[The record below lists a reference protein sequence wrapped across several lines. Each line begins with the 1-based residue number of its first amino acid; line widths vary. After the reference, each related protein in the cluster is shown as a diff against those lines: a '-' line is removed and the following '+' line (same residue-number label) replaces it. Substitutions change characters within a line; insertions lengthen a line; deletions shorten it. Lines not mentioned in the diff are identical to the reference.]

1 MFIPIEK
8 WHGCK
13 NDFIVTWMIA
23 TDRDTVLESLKRLA
37 PKLCNRDGS
46 GIAADGILVIE
57 VRSRKDIYPEALHIV
72 NADGSLAENC
82 GNGLR
87 CAAMSVRRKSHK
99 ELATEIDGVTFQV
112 MNRAIDCRFIGNPS
126 QPNVAVTMPIPTVN
140 NENPWHTEVNAA
152 YQKIAST
159 QPKLKAE
166 HTTVGLGNPHL
177 VAIVPQADATLAKV
191 AGEPMQSCRGGD
203 GINVHIGHGE
213 ELTAK
218 DHQRAKSDLG
228 ETIGELYRVW
238 PWERGVGATQAC
250 GTGACAVA
258 VSVYEGGLV
267 ERSDWIAVDMPG
279 GRLYAKQSAPGEPVV
294 LAGPAMFVFSGEIE
308 I

>member
-37 PKLCNRDGS
+37 PKVCNRDGS
-46 GIAADGILVIE
+46 GIGADGILVIE

-99 ELATEIDGVTFQV
+99 DLSSDIDGVTFQV
-112 MNRAIDCRFIGNPS
+112 MGRAIDCRFVGNPS

-140 NENPWHTEVNAA
+140 EQNSWHGEVTSA
-152 YQKIAST
+152 YQKIASANSG
-159 QPKLKAE
+159 LKGE
-166 HTTVGLGNPHL
+166 LSTVALGNPHL
-177 VAIVPQADATLAKV
+177 VAIVAKADASLAKT
-191 AGEPMQSCRGGD
+191 AGEPLQSSRGGD
-203 GINVHIGHGE
+203 GINVHVGHIE

-218 DHQRAKSDLG
+218 DHQRAKSDLS
-228 ETIGELYRVW
+228 ENIGELYRVW

-258 VSVYEGGLV
+258 VSAYEGGMV
-267 ERSDWIAVDMPG
+267 ERSDWIAIDMPG
-279 GRLYAKQSAPGEPVV
+279 GRLYAKQSAADEPVV
-294 LAGPAMFVFSGEIE
+294 LAGPAVFVFSGEIE

>member
-23 TDRDTVLESLKRLA
+23 SDRDTVLESLKRLA
-37 PKLCNRDGS
+37 PKICNRDGS

-57 VRSRKDIYPEALHIV
+57 VRSRKDIYPEVLHIV

-99 ELATEIDGVTFQV
+99 ELAAEIDGVTFQV
-112 MNRAIDCRFIGNPS
+112 SGRSIDCRFVGHQSHPH
-126 QPNVAVTMPIPTVN
+126 VAATMPIPTVN
-140 NENPWHTEVNAA
+140 SQNSWHTEVTTA
-152 YQKIAST
+152 YQKIAAV

-166 HTTVGLGNPHL
+166 LTTVALGNPHL
-177 VAIVPQADATLAKV
+177 VAIVNQADATLAKI
-191 AGEPMQSCRGGD
+191 AGEPLQSCRDGD
-203 GINVHIGHGE
+203 GINVHVGQVE
-213 ELTAK
+213 DLTAK
-218 DHQRAKSDLG
+218 DHQRAKTDLS
-228 ETIGELYRVW
+228 EAVGELYRVW

-258 VSVYEGGLV
+258 VAAYESGLV
-267 ERSDWIAVDMPG
+267 ERSDWIAIDMPG
-279 GRLYAKQSAPGEPVV
+279 GRLYAKQSAPDEPVV
-294 LAGPAMFVFSGEIE
+294 LAGPASFVFSGELE